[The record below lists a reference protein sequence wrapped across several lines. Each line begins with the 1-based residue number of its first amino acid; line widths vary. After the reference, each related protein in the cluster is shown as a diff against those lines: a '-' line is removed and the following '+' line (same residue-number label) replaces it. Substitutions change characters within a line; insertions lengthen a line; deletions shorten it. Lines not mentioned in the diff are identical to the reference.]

1 MKMLSAMLDFPEN
14 NWIYKSVV
22 RNKFIRNK
30 NMLEMESWDDMD
42 I

>member
-1 MKMLSAMLDFPEN
+1 MKEAKMLSAMLGFPEN

-30 NMLEMESWDDMD
+30 NILEMEY
-42 I
+42 IR